1 MARRTDKP
9 KPRPRYAV
17 PALDRGL
24 DVLEALSASAVPQS
38 LTDLSRTLNYPPS
51 GLFRLLTR
59 LDTRGYVI
67 RDAASG
73 RYSLSLKLF
82 ELSHTHSPVE
92 SLVRAAAGPMRE
104 LAETIKE
111 SAHLSVIHRGRL
123 LVLLD
128 AGSPSKVRISIEAG
142 SQFAPVETT
151 SGRLLLSYYPAED
164 LAAFLARDPE
174 YGAMTAAKRR
184 AFEHELHRI
193 RRAGFAITRSEERA
207 GLVDLSVLVG
217 NPSIGQSSALA
228 IACIRRVTK
237 AEIEEILAAMKQCAT
252 KITRAQG
259 LSEAAP

>member
-1 MARRTDKP
+1 MARRTNKT

-24 DVLEALSASAVPQS
+24 DVLEALSASAVPQT
-38 LTDLSRTLNYPPS
+38 LTDLSRTLNYAPS
-51 GLFRLLTR
+51 GLFRLLAR
-59 LDTRGYVI
+59 LDTRGYVV

-73 RYSLSLKLF
+73 RYSLTLKLF

-104 LAETIKE
+104 LAETIEE
-111 SAHLSVIHRGRL
+111 SVHLSVIHRGRL

-128 AGSPSKVRISIEAG
+128 TGSPSKVRISIEAG

-151 SGRLLLSYYPAED
+151 SGRLLLSYYSPED

-174 YGAMTAAKRR
+174 YQVMAAATRR
-184 AFEHELHRI
+184 RFERGLIRI
-193 RRAGFAITRSEERA
+193 RRAGFAITRSQERA

-217 NPSIGQSSALA
+217 NPSIGQASALA

-237 AEIEEILAAMKQCAT
+237 AQIQEILAAMKTCAAT
-252 KITRAQG
+252 ITSAQG
-259 LSEAAP
+259 LSGAAS